1 MNTVIEMA
9 QTRLYTCFAVF
20 AFIIGGIVGVSALVI
35 WMFAKFEH
43 LEFDRLITLVLVG
56 MFVLFGLGAH
66 CLDSEERNKQQDRG

>member
-9 QTRLYTCFAVF
+9 QSRLNTCFALI
-20 AFIIGGIVGVSALVI
+20 AFVVGGIVGVSAMVI

-43 LEFDRLITLVLVG
+43 LEFDRVITAVLVG

-66 CLDSEERNKQQDRG
+66 CLDSEERHKQLNRR